1 MRVSVRALRG
11 AVLNRRKSCGVPA
24 SASPFSQRRMR
35 LSPWSYGV
43 PPSSEHL
50 FLTHWIAII
59 ASQTCPIASRCPGN
73 GRSATADKKEKR
85 RQGEGRT
92 PLLRV
97 KTSALSS
104 TKSELAH
111 DLLEPPTPYF
121 VSALFS
127 QASDSRL
134 ICYMF

>member
-1 MRVSVRALRG
+1 M
-11 AVLNRRKSCGVPA
+11 
-24 SASPFSQRRMR
+24 
-35 LSPWSYGV
+35 
-43 PPSSEHL
+43 

-59 ASQTCPIASRCPGN
+59 ASQTCPIALRCPGN

-97 KTSALSS
+97 KTGALSS

-134 ICYMF
+134 ICYMFLKRKEPTEIGRPEDRLKRSGHARRQNNEYPGPKATQQATALRRSLYT